1 MKKYPKPKPSIC
13 QSLLHNQW
21 ILYLVILASIMN
33 IMWYLCMND
42 ITRIFIFII
51 SALITQ
57 CLTNNMIL
65 VFGVPLVLSV
75 FSQFVYVEA
84 FTEEGSTE
92 PQKTKVAPITKPAS
106 NTETD
111 IVVPAYETDMTP
123 DTESSP
129 QETGNAGDGSGA
141 TETDNYSN
149 RINYADTLVNNI
161 QSYREMLGTDG
172 FAKMTKDTQE
182 LLRQQDELGKSI
194 QQFAPII
201 EKMTPFLTQ
210 ASGILNKLDVTHLT
224 DITKN
229 IKNIK
234 NM

>member
-1 MKKYPKPKPSIC
+1 
-13 QSLLHNQW
+13 
-21 ILYLVILASIMN
+21 
-33 IMWYLCMND
+33 
-42 ITRIFIFII
+42 
-51 SALITQ
+51 
-57 CLTNNMIL
+57 
-65 VFGVPLVLSV
+65 
-75 FSQFVYVEA
+75 
-84 FTEEGSTE
+84 
-92 PQKTKVAPITKPAS
+92 
-106 NTETD
+106 
-111 IVVPAYETDMTP
+111 
-123 DTESSP
+123 
-129 QETGNAGDGSGA
+129 
-141 TETDNYSN
+141 
-149 RINYADTLVNNI
+149 
-161 QSYREMLGTDG
+161 MLGTDG